1 MPDAD
6 ARCRCQMPIPTYLY
20 FTILHSNNAYNH
32 GIQLLFFSICIIL
45 GLGNIYHI
53 SSQYFISAKLLVDFF
68 LYRKNTFKCLF
79 EVKHIFLDVG
89 HIGEENHGGWK
100 VDNNTKQT
108 TQHDEIAEV

>member
-1 MPDAD
+1 MQHPDNQKNEIWGNLAKISHQFLNGEG
-6 ARCRCQMPIPTYLY
+6 RCNSFLK
-20 FTILHSNNAYNH
+20 ILN
-32 GIQLLFFSICIIL
+32 IL
-45 GLGNIYHI
+45 NCV
-53 SSQYFISAKLLVDFF
+53 VDFF

-108 TQHDEIAEV
+108 PQHDEIAEV